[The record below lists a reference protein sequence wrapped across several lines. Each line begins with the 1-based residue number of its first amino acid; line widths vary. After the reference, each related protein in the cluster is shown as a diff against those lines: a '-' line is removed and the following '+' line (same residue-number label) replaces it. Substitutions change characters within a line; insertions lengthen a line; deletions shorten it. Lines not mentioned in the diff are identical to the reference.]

1 MRASRRQFLKTASL
15 MSMAG
20 VAGPFAL
27 NLAAIGA
34 ASAQTAPSYRALV
47 CLFLYGGNDQ
57 TNTLIPYDQP
67 SYNQYLAA
75 RDTIAIPR
83 DQLTATATGAVASQG
98 GREFAFHPA
107 LTSFK
112 ARWDA
117 GKLAV
122 VANVGPLIVPTTKTQ
137 YSNRSVPLPPKLFSH
152 NDQQRSE
159 ERRVGNECQ

>member
-34 ASAQTAPSYRALV
+34 ASAQTAPGYRAIV

-67 SYNQYLAA
+67 SYDQYLAA
-75 RDTIAIPR
+75 RDTIAIVSR
-83 DQLTATATGAVASQG
+83 A
-98 GREFAFHPA
+98 
-107 LTSFK
+107 
-112 ARWDA
+112 ARYW
-117 GKLAV
+117 
-122 VANVGPLIVPTTKTQ
+122 
-137 YSNRSVPLPPKLFSH
+137 S
-152 NDQQRSE
+152 
-159 ERRVGNECQ
+159 

>member
-15 MSMAG
+15 MSIAG
-20 VAGPFAL
+20 AASPFAL

-34 ASAQTAPSYRALV
+34 ASAQTATGYRAIV
-47 CLFLYGGNDQ
+47 CLFLYGGNDH

-67 SYNQYLAA
+67 SYDQYLAA
-75 RDTIAIPR
+75 RDTIAIAR
-83 DQLTATATGAVASQG
+83 GQLTATATGTVASQG

-112 ARWDA
+112 TRWDE

-122 VANVGPLIVPTTKTQ
+122 VANVGPLVVPTTKT
-137 YSNRSVPLPPKLFSH
+137 
-152 NDQQRSE
+152 QRSE
-159 ERRVGNECQ
+159 ERRVGKECRSRWSPYH

>member
-34 ASAQTAPSYRALV
+34 ASAQTAPGYRAIV
-47 CLFLYGGNDQ
+47 CLFLFGGNDH

-67 SYNQYLAA
+67 SYNEYFAA
-75 RDTIAIPR
+75 RDSIAIAR
-83 DQLTATATGAVASQG
+83 DQLATTATGAVASQG
-98 GREFAFHPA
+98 GRQFAFHPA
-107 LTSFK
+107 LTSFTP
-112 ARWDA
+112 RWHA

-122 VANVGPLIVPTTKTQ
+122 AA
-137 YSNRSVPLPPKLFSH
+137 
-152 NDQQRSE
+152 
-159 ERRVGNECQ
+159 